1 MDMKYFSGTT
11 HTVEY
16 SKDTPSHE
24 FLVTLV
30 SNEDDAYY
38 LVSVVCIDS
47 NGDPLIGKYQAGRY
61 DNRETAIRQAKML
74 VEMVEW
80 RR

>member
-1 MDMKYFSGTT
+1 MSGAT

-16 SKDTPSHE
+16 SRYTPTHE

-38 LVSVVCIDS
+38 LVSIGCIDT
-47 NGDPLIGKYQAGRY
+47 NGDPLIGKYRVGRY
-61 DNRETAIRQAKML
+61 DNRETAIRHAKM
-74 VEMVEW
+74 MVELVGW
-80 RR
+80 GR